1 MKTFEG
7 KFNKNSKGV
16 FAISLV
22 NQPATEETFIAMSK
36 QEKVITLSKVDEEQR
51 ILMGLVLQPNQMI
64 PRVDESGNEYQMYF
78 SAETIK
84 AYSENFFKS
93 GFQLNSKLE
102 HETPIEGVT
111 FVESWIVENPKVD
124 KSYNFGM
131 EYPKGSWIATMKVD
145 NDEIWND
152 YVKTGEL
159 QGFSIDAMVELEE
172 VKEEVNFKSNI
183 NMSKENKSILSK
195 IKELVMSTEVVE
207 AEVVEATAEETVTF
221 GSVKSD
227 DLDIQ
232 FEGETLEVGSSV
244 YLMDGEEKVALA
256 DGEYVLESGQTLVV
270 KEGVAE
276 SLDAKSEEEAP
287 VSEEVEEVKELA
299 DEDKDKEEEEVKAEE
314 SEEEE
319 KEELKEE
326 EEEVVEEA
334 KEEEEEEKPVYL
346 TEEDVRRI
354 VEEMVMGFKSE
365 VESLKS
371 ENTELKSEVVS
382 LSKQP
387 VAAPI
392 ASTPTQMSAHS
403 HILDAIKRRK

>member
-7 KFNKNSKGV
+7 KFNKDSKGV

-36 QEKVITLSKVDEEQR
+36 QEKVVTLSKVDEEQK

-145 NDEIWND
+145 NEDIWNN

-195 IKELVMSTEVVE
+195 IKELVMSTEVVD
-207 AEVVEATAEETVTF
+207 AEVLTF

-256 DGEYVLESGQTLVV
+256 DGDYVLETGETLVV

-276 SLDAKSEEEAP
+276 SMDAKSEEEAP
-287 VSEEVEEVKELA
+287 ESEEVEEVKELA
-299 DEDKDKEEEEVKAEE
+299 DEDKEEKEEEEVKAED
-314 SEEEE
+314 SEED
-319 KEELKEE
+319 KEEEVKA
-326 EEEVVEEA
+326 EEEVVEEESPA
-334 KEEEEEEKPVYL
+334 PAI

-354 VEEMVMGFKSE
+354 VEEMVMGFKAE
-365 VESLKS
+365 IETLKS
-371 ENTELKSEVVS
+371 ENVELSSQVVT
-382 LSKQP
+382 LSKTP

-392 ASTPTQMSAHS
+392 ATAPVQMSAHGNV
-403 HILDAIKRRK
+403 LDMIKRRK

>member
-7 KFNKNSKGV
+7 KFNKDSKGV

-36 QEKVITLSKVDEEQR
+36 QEKTITLSKVDEEQK

-145 NDEIWND
+145 NEDIWNN

-195 IKELVMSTEVVE
+195 IKELVMSTEVVD
-207 AEVVEATAEETVTF
+207 AEVLTF

-256 DGEYVLESGQTLVV
+256 DGEYVLETGETLVV

-276 SLDAKSEEEAP
+276 SMDAKSEEEAAP
-287 VSEEVEEVKELA
+287 ESEEEVKELA
-299 DEDKDKEEEEVKAEE
+299 DEDKKEEEEEEEVKAEE
-314 SEEEE
+314 SEE
-319 KEELKEE
+319 KEE
-326 EEEVVEEA
+326 EVKELEEVIEEA
-334 KEEEEEEKPVYL
+334 PEEEAPAMM

-354 VEEMVMGFKSE
+354 VEEMIMGFKSE
-365 VESLKS
+365 VESLRS

-382 LSKQP
+382 LSKTP

>member
-7 KFNKNSKGV
+7 KFNKDSKGV

-22 NQPATEETFIAMSK
+22 NQPATTETFIAMSK
-36 QEKVITLSKVDEEQR
+36 QEKVIKLSKIDSEQR

-64 PRVDESGNEYQMYF
+64 PRIDESGEEFQMYF

-131 EYPKGSWIATMKVD
+131 EYPKGSWMATMKVD
-145 NDEIWND
+145 NEDIWNN

-172 VKEEVNFKSNI
+172 VKEKVNFKSNI

-195 IKELVMSTEVVE
+195 IKELVMSTEVVD
-207 AEVVEATAEETVTF
+207 AEVLTF

-244 YLMDGEEKVALA
+244 YLMDGDEKVALA
-256 DGEYVLESGQTLVV
+256 DGDYVLETGETLVV

-276 SLDAKSEEEAP
+276 SMDAKSEEEAP
-287 VSEEVEEVKELA
+287 AEEVEEVKELA
-299 DEDKDKEEEEVKAEE
+299 DEDKKEEEEVKAED
-314 SEEEE
+314 SEED
-319 KEELKEE
+319 KEEEIKA
-326 EEEVVEEA
+326 EEEVVEEESPA
-334 KEEEEEEKPVYL
+334 PAI

-354 VEEMVMGFKSE
+354 VEEMVMGFKAE
-365 VESLKS
+365 IETLKS
-371 ENTELKSEVVS
+371 ENVELSSQVVT
-382 LSKQP
+382 LSKTP

-392 ASTPTQMSAHS
+392 ATAPVQMSAHS
-403 HILDAIKRRK
+403 SVLDMIKRRK

>member
-7 KFNKNSKGV
+7 KFNKDSKGV

-36 QEKVITLSKVDEEQR
+36 QEKAITLSKVDEEQK

-145 NDEIWND
+145 NEDIWNN

-195 IKELVMSTEVVE
+195 IKELVMSTEVVD
-207 AEVVEATAEETVTF
+207 AEVLTF

-256 DGEYVLESGQTLVV
+256 DGEYVLETGETLVV

-276 SLDAKSEEEAP
+276 SMDAKSEEEAAP
-287 VSEEVEEVKELA
+287 ESEEEVKELA
-299 DEDKDKEEEEVKAEE
+299 DEDK
-314 SEEEE
+314 
-319 KEELKEE
+319 
-326 EEEVVEEA
+326 
-334 KEEEEEEKPVYL
+334 KEEEEEEEEEEVKELEEVVEETPEEEAPAMM

-354 VEEMVMGFKSE
+354 VEEMIMGFKSE
-365 VESLKS
+365 VESLRS

-382 LSKQP
+382 LSKTP

>member
-7 KFNKNSKGV
+7 KFNKDSKGV

-22 NQPATEETFIAMSK
+22 NQPATTETFIAMSK
-36 QEKVITLSKVDEEQR
+36 QDKVIKLSKIDSEQR

-64 PRVDESGNEYQMYF
+64 PRIDESGDEFQMYF
-78 SAETIK
+78 SADTIK

-131 EYPKGSWIATMKVD
+131 EYPKGSWMATMKVD
-145 NDEIWND
+145 NDDIWNN

-172 VKEEVNFKSNI
+172 VKEKVNFKSNI

-195 IKELVMSTEVVE
+195 IKELVMSTEVVD
-207 AEVVEATAEETVTF
+207 AEVVEATVTF

-256 DGEYVLESGQTLVV
+256 DGEYVLETGETLVV

-276 SLDAKSEEEAP
+276 SMDAKSEEEAP
-287 VSEEVEEVKELA
+287 AEEVEEVKELA
-299 DEDKDKEEEEVKAEE
+299 DEDKEEEKEEEEELKSEDSEEDKEEEVKAEE
-314 SEEEE
+314 
-319 KEELKEE
+319 
-326 EEEVVEEA
+326 EVVEEESPA
-334 KEEEEEEKPVYL
+334 AAI

-354 VEEMVMGFKSE
+354 VEEMVMGFKAE
-365 VESLKS
+365 IETLKS
-371 ENTELKSEVVS
+371 ENVELSSQVVT
-382 LSKQP
+382 LSKTP
-387 VAAPI
+387 VAVPI
-392 ASTPTQMSAHS
+392 ATAPVQMSAHS
-403 HILDAIKRRK
+403 SVLDMIKRRK

>member
-7 KFNKNSKGV
+7 KFNKDSKGV

-36 QEKVITLSKVDEEQR
+36 QEKVVTLSKVDEEQK

-145 NDEIWND
+145 NEDIWNN

-195 IKELVMSTEVVE
+195 IKELVMSTEVVD
-207 AEVVEATAEETVTF
+207 AEVLTF

-256 DGEYVLESGQTLVV
+256 DGDYVLETGETLVV

-276 SLDAKSEEEAP
+276 SMDSKSEEEAAP
-287 VSEEVEEVKELA
+287 ESEEEVKELA
-299 DEDKDKEEEEVKAEE
+299 DEDKKEEKEEEEVKAEE
-314 SEEEE
+314 SEE
-319 KEELKEE
+319 KEE
-326 EEEVVEEA
+326 EEVKELEEVVEETP
-334 KEEEEEEKPVYL
+334 EEEAPAMM

-354 VEEMVMGFKSE
+354 VEEMIMGFKSE
-365 VESLKS
+365 VESLRS

-382 LSKQP
+382 LSKTP

>member
-7 KFNKNSKGV
+7 KFNKDSKGV

-22 NQPATEETFIAMSK
+22 NQPATTETFIAMSK
-36 QEKVITLSKVDEEQR
+36 QDKVIKLSKIDSEQR

-64 PRVDESGNEYQMYF
+64 PRIDESGEEFQMYF

-131 EYPKGSWIATMKVD
+131 EYPKGSWMATMKVD
-145 NDEIWND
+145 NDDIWNN

-172 VKEEVNFKSNI
+172 VKEKVNFKSNI

-195 IKELVMSTEVVE
+195 IKELVMSTEVVD
-207 AEVVEATAEETVTF
+207 AEVLTF

-256 DGEYVLESGQTLVV
+256 DGDYVLETGETLVV

-276 SLDAKSEEEAP
+276 SMDAKSEEEAP
-287 VSEEVEEVKELA
+287 AEEVEEVKELA
-299 DEDKDKEEEEVKAEE
+299 DEDEKEDKEEEEVKAED
-314 SEEEE
+314 SEEVEE
-319 KEELKEE
+319 VKA
-326 EEEVVEEA
+326 EEEVVEEESPA
-334 KEEEEEEKPVYL
+334 AAI

-354 VEEMVMGFKSE
+354 VEEMVMGFKAE
-365 VESLKS
+365 IETLKS
-371 ENTELKSEVVS
+371 ENVELSSQVVT
-382 LSKQP
+382 LSKTP

-392 ASTPTQMSAHS
+392 ATAPVQMSAHS
-403 HILDAIKRRK
+403 SVLDMIKRRK

>member
-7 KFNKNSKGV
+7 KFNKDSKGV

-36 QEKVITLSKVDEEQR
+36 QEKVVTLSKVDEEQK

-64 PRVDESGNEYQMYF
+64 PRIDESGNEYQMYF

-145 NDEIWND
+145 NEDIWNN

-195 IKELVMSTEVVE
+195 IKELVMSTEVVD
-207 AEVVEATAEETVTF
+207 AEVVEATTEETVTF

-232 FEGETLEVGSSV
+232 FEGDKLEVGSSV
-244 YLMDGEEKVALA
+244 YLMDGDEKVALA
-256 DGEYVLESGQTLVV
+256 DGDYVLETGETLVV

-276 SLDAKSEEEAP
+276 SMDAKSEEEAP
-287 VSEEVEEVKELA
+287 ASEEVEEVKELA
-299 DEDKDKEEEEVKAEE
+299 DEDKEEEVKAEDSE
-314 SEEEE
+314 EEEEE

-326 EEEVVEEA
+326 VVEES
-334 KEEEEEEKPVYL
+334 KEEEEEKPMYL

-365 VESLKS
+365 VESLRS

-382 LSKQP
+382 LSKTP

>member
-7 KFNKNSKGV
+7 KFNKDSKGV

-22 NQPATEETFIAMSK
+22 NQPATTETFIAMSK
-36 QEKVITLSKVDEEQR
+36 QEKVIKLSKIDSEQR

-64 PRVDESGNEYQMYF
+64 PRIDESGEEFQMYF

-131 EYPKGSWIATMKVD
+131 EYPKGSWMATMKVD
-145 NDEIWND
+145 NEDIWNN

-172 VKEEVNFKSNI
+172 VKEKVNFKSNI

-195 IKELVMSTEVVE
+195 IKELVMSTEVVD
-207 AEVVEATAEETVTF
+207 AEVLTF

-244 YLMDGEEKVALA
+244 YLMDGDEKVALA
-256 DGEYVLESGQTLVV
+256 DGDYVLETGETLVV

-276 SLDAKSEEEAP
+276 SMDAKSEEEAP
-287 VSEEVEEVKELA
+287 AEEVEEVKELA
-299 DEDKDKEEEEVKAEE
+299 DEDKKEEEEVKAED
-314 SEEEE
+314 SEED
-319 KEELKEE
+319 KEEEIKA
-326 EEEVVEEA
+326 EEEVVEEESPA
-334 KEEEEEEKPVYL
+334 AAI

-354 VEEMVMGFKSE
+354 VEEMVMGFKAE
-365 VESLKS
+365 IETLKS
-371 ENTELKSEVVS
+371 ENVELSSQVVT
-382 LSKQP
+382 LSKTP

-392 ASTPTQMSAHS
+392 ATAPVQMSAHS
-403 HILDAIKRRK
+403 SVLDMIKRRK

>member
-36 QEKVITLSKVDEEQR
+36 QEKVITLSKLDEEQR

>member
-7 KFNKNSKGV
+7 KFNKDSKGV

-36 QEKVITLSKVDEEQR
+36 QEKAITLSKVDEEQK

-145 NDEIWND
+145 NEDIWNN

-195 IKELVMSTEVVE
+195 IKELVMSTEVVD
-207 AEVVEATAEETVTF
+207 AEVLTF

-256 DGEYVLESGQTLVV
+256 DGEYVLETGETLVV

-276 SLDAKSEEEAP
+276 SMDAKSEEEAAP
-287 VSEEVEEVKELA
+287 ESEEEVKELA
-299 DEDKDKEEEEVKAEE
+299 DEDKKEEEEEEEVKAEE
-314 SEEEE
+314 PEEKEEE
-319 KEELKEE
+319 KEEVKEL
-326 EEEVVEEA
+326 EEVVEETP
-334 KEEEEEEKPVYL
+334 EEEAPAMM

-354 VEEMVMGFKSE
+354 VEEMIMGFKSE
-365 VESLKS
+365 VESLRS

-382 LSKQP
+382 LSKTP

>member
-7 KFNKNSKGV
+7 KFNKDSKGV

-22 NQPATEETFIAMSK
+22 NQPATTETFIAMSK
-36 QEKVITLSKVDEEQR
+36 QEKVIKLSKIDSEQR

-64 PRVDESGNEYQMYF
+64 PRIDESGEEFQMYF

-131 EYPKGSWIATMKVD
+131 EYPKGSWMATMKVD
-145 NDEIWND
+145 NDDIWNN

-172 VKEEVNFKSNI
+172 VKEKVNFKSNI

-195 IKELVMSTEVVE
+195 IKELVMSTEVVD
-207 AEVVEATAEETVTF
+207 AEVLTF

-244 YLMDGEEKVALA
+244 YLMDGDEKVALA
-256 DGEYVLESGQTLVV
+256 DGDYVLETGETLVV

-276 SLDAKSEEEAP
+276 SMDAKSEEEAP
-287 VSEEVEEVKELA
+287 AEEVEEVKELA
-299 DEDKDKEEEEVKAEE
+299 DEDKKEEEEVKAED
-314 SEEEE
+314 SEED
-319 KEELKEE
+319 KEEEIKA
-326 EEEVVEEA
+326 EEEVVEEESPA
-334 KEEEEEEKPVYL
+334 AAI

-354 VEEMVMGFKSE
+354 VEEMVMGFKAE
-365 VESLKS
+365 IETLKS
-371 ENTELKSEVVS
+371 ENVELSSQVVT
-382 LSKQP
+382 LSKTP

-392 ASTPTQMSAHS
+392 ATAPVQMSAHS
-403 HILDAIKRRK
+403 SVLDMIKRRK

>member
-7 KFNKNSKGV
+7 KFNKDSKGV

-22 NQPATEETFIAMSK
+22 NQPATTETFIAMSK
-36 QEKVITLSKVDEEQR
+36 QDKVIKLSKIDSEQR

-64 PRVDESGNEYQMYF
+64 PRIDESGEEFQMYF

-131 EYPKGSWIATMKVD
+131 EYPKGSWMATMKVD
-145 NDEIWND
+145 NDDIWNN

-172 VKEEVNFKSNI
+172 VKEKVNFKSNI

-195 IKELVMSTEVVE
+195 IKELVMSTEVVD
-207 AEVVEATAEETVTF
+207 AEVLTF

-256 DGEYVLESGQTLVV
+256 DGEYVLETGETLVV

-276 SLDAKSEEEAP
+276 SMDAKSEEEAP
-287 VSEEVEEVKELA
+287 AEEVEEVKELA
-299 DEDKDKEEEEVKAEE
+299 DEDKKEEEEVKAED
-314 SEEEE
+314 SEED
-319 KEELKEE
+319 KEEEIKA
-326 EEEVVEEA
+326 EEEVVEEESPA
-334 KEEEEEEKPVYL
+334 AAI

-354 VEEMVMGFKSE
+354 VEEMVMGFKAE
-365 VESLKS
+365 IETLKS
-371 ENTELKSEVVS
+371 ENVELSSQVVT
-382 LSKQP
+382 LSKTP

-392 ASTPTQMSAHS
+392 ATAPVQMSAHS
-403 HILDAIKRRK
+403 SVLDMIKRRK

>member
-7 KFNKNSKGV
+7 KFNKDSKGV

-22 NQPATEETFIAMSK
+22 NQPATTETFIAMSK
-36 QEKVITLSKVDEEQR
+36 QEKVIKLSKIDSEQR

-64 PRVDESGNEYQMYF
+64 PRIDESGEEFQMYF

-131 EYPKGSWIATMKVD
+131 EYPKGSWMATMKVD
-145 NDEIWND
+145 NEDIWNN

-172 VKEEVNFKSNI
+172 VKEKVNFKSNI

-195 IKELVMSTEVVE
+195 IKELVMSTEVID
-207 AEVVEATAEETVTF
+207 AEVVVETPEETVTF

-244 YLMDGEEKVALA
+244 YLMDGDEKVALA
-256 DGEYVLESGQTLVV
+256 DGDYVLETGETLVV

-276 SLDAKSEEEAP
+276 SMDAKSEEEAP
-287 VSEEVEEVKELA
+287 AEEVEEVKELA
-299 DEDKDKEEEEVKAEE
+299 DEDKKEEEEVKAED
-314 SEEEE
+314 SEED
-319 KEELKEE
+319 KEEEIKA
-326 EEEVVEEA
+326 EEEVVEEESPA
-334 KEEEEEEKPVYL
+334 AAI

-354 VEEMVMGFKSE
+354 VEEMVMGFKAE
-365 VESLKS
+365 IETLKS
-371 ENTELKSEVVS
+371 ENVELSSQVVT
-382 LSKQP
+382 LSKTP

-392 ASTPTQMSAHS
+392 ATAPVQMSAHS
-403 HILDAIKRRK
+403 SVLDMIKRRK

>member
-7 KFNKNSKGV
+7 KFNKDSKGV

-22 NQPATEETFIAMSK
+22 NQPATTETFIAMSK
-36 QEKVITLSKVDEEQR
+36 QEKVIKLSKIDSEQR

-64 PRVDESGNEYQMYF
+64 PRIDESGEEFQMYF

-131 EYPKGSWIATMKVD
+131 EYPKGSWMATMKVD
-145 NDEIWND
+145 NDDIWNN

-172 VKEEVNFKSNI
+172 VKEKVNFKSNI

-195 IKELVMSTEVVE
+195 IKELVMSTEVVD
-207 AEVVEATAEETVTF
+207 AEVLTF

-244 YLMDGEEKVALA
+244 YLMDGDEKVALA
-256 DGEYVLESGQTLVV
+256 DGDYVLETGETLVV

-276 SLDAKSEEEAP
+276 SMDAKSEEEAP
-287 VSEEVEEVKELA
+287 AEEVEEVKELA
-299 DEDKDKEEEEVKAEE
+299 DEDKKEEEEVKAED
-314 SEEEE
+314 SEED
-319 KEELKEE
+319 KEEEIKA
-326 EEEVVEEA
+326 EEEVVEEESPA
-334 KEEEEEEKPVYL
+334 PAI

-354 VEEMVMGFKSE
+354 VEEMVMGFKAE
-365 VESLKS
+365 IETLKS
-371 ENTELKSEVVS
+371 ENVELSSQVVT
-382 LSKQP
+382 LSKTP

-392 ASTPTQMSAHS
+392 ATAPVQMSAHS
-403 HILDAIKRRK
+403 SVLDMIKRRK

>member
-7 KFNKNSKGV
+7 KFNKDSKGV

-22 NQPATEETFIAMSK
+22 NQPATTETFIAMSK
-36 QEKVITLSKVDEEQR
+36 QDKVIKLSKIDSEQR

-64 PRVDESGNEYQMYF
+64 PRIDESGEEFQMYF

-131 EYPKGSWIATMKVD
+131 EYPKGSWMATMKVD
-145 NDEIWND
+145 NDDIWNN

-172 VKEEVNFKSNI
+172 VKEKVNFKSNI

-195 IKELVMSTEVVE
+195 IKELVMSTEVVD
-207 AEVVEATAEETVTF
+207 AEVLTF

-256 DGEYVLESGQTLVV
+256 DGDYVLETGETLVV

-276 SLDAKSEEEAP
+276 SMDAKSEEEAP
-287 VSEEVEEVKELA
+287 AEEVEEVKELA
-299 DEDKDKEEEEVKAEE
+299 DEDKKEEEEVKAED
-314 SEEEE
+314 SED
-319 KEELKEE
+319 KEE
-326 EEEVVEEA
+326 EVKELEEEAVEEESPA
-334 KEEEEEEKPVYL
+334 PAI

-354 VEEMVMGFKSE
+354 VEEMVMGFKAE
-365 VESLKS
+365 IETLKS
-371 ENTELKSEVVS
+371 ENVELSSQVVT
-382 LSKQP
+382 LSKTP

-392 ASTPTQMSAHS
+392 ATAPVQMSAHS
-403 HILDAIKRRK
+403 SVLDMIKRRK

>member
-7 KFNKNSKGV
+7 KFNKDSKGV

-36 QEKVITLSKVDEEQR
+36 QEKVVTLSKVNEEQK

-64 PRVDESGNEYQMYF
+64 PRIDESGNEYQMYF
-78 SAETIK
+78 SEETIK

-145 NDEIWND
+145 NEDIWNN

-195 IKELVMSTEVVE
+195 IKELVMSTEVVD
-207 AEVVEATAEETVTF
+207 AEVVEATTEETVTF

-232 FEGETLEVGSSV
+232 FEGDKLEVGSSV
-244 YLMDGEEKVALA
+244 FLMDGEEKVALA
-256 DGEYVLESGQTLVV
+256 DGDYVLETGETLVV

-276 SLDAKSEEEAP
+276 SMDAKSEEEAP
-287 VSEEVEEVKELA
+287 ASEEVEEVKELA
-299 DEDKDKEEEEVKAEE
+299 DEDKEEEVKAED
-314 SEEEE
+314 SEE
-319 KEELKEE
+319 KEEEVKELEEVIEEAPEE
-326 EEEVVEEA
+326 EA
-334 KEEEEEEKPVYL
+334 PAMM

-354 VEEMVMGFKSE
+354 VEEMIMGFKSE
-365 VESLKS
+365 VESLRS

-382 LSKQP
+382 LSKTP

>member
-7 KFNKNSKGV
+7 KFNKDSKGV

-36 QEKVITLSKVDEEQR
+36 QEKVVTLSKVDEEQK

-145 NDEIWND
+145 NEDIWNN

-195 IKELVMSTEVVE
+195 IKELVMSTEVVD
-207 AEVVEATAEETVTF
+207 AEVLTF

-256 DGEYVLESGQTLVV
+256 DGEYVLETGETLVV

-276 SLDAKSEEEAP
+276 SMDAKSEEEAAP
-287 VSEEVEEVKELA
+287 ESEEEVKELA
-299 DEDKDKEEEEVKAEE
+299 DEDKKEEEEEEEVKAEE
-314 SEEEE
+314 SEE
-319 KEELKEE
+319 KEE
-326 EEEVVEEA
+326 EVKELEEVIEEA
-334 KEEEEEEKPVYL
+334 PEEEAPAMV

-354 VEEMVMGFKSE
+354 VEEMIMGFKSE
-365 VESLKS
+365 VESLRS

-382 LSKQP
+382 LSKTP

>member
-36 QEKVITLSKVDEEQR
+36 QEKVITLSKVDGEQR

-64 PRVDESGNEYQMYF
+64 PRIDEKGDEYQMYF

-84 AYSENFFKS
+84 EYSENFFKS

-145 NDEIWND
+145 NDDIWNN

-172 VKEEVNFKSNI
+172 VKENEFNFKSNI
-183 NMSKENKSILSK
+183 NMSEKNKSILTK
-195 IKELVMSTEVVE
+195 IKELVMSTEVVD
-207 AEVVEATAEETVTF
+207 AEVVVATPEETVTF

-244 YLMDGEEKVALA
+244 YLMDGDEKVALA
-256 DGEYVLESGQTLVV
+256 DGNYVLESGETLVV

-276 SLDAKSEEEAP
+276 ALDAKAEEESPEPEA
-287 VSEEVEEVKELA
+287 VEEKELA
-299 DEDKDKEEEEVKAEE
+299 EEDEEKKEDEEV
-314 SEEEE
+314 
-319 KEELKEE
+319 KEE
-326 EEEVVEEA
+326 EEEVKELEEEVAPEEA
-334 KEEEEEEKPVYL
+334 PAAM

-365 VESLKS
+365 VEALRS
-371 ENTELKSEVVS
+371 ENTELAAQVVT
-382 LSKQP
+382 LSKTP
-387 VAAPI
+387 VADAI
-392 ASTPTQMSAHS
+392 SSTPTQMSAHS
-403 HILDAIKRRK
+403 NVLDMIKRRK

>member
-7 KFNKNSKGV
+7 KFNKDSKGV

-36 QEKVITLSKVDEEQR
+36 QEKTITLSKVDEEQK

-145 NDEIWND
+145 NEDIWNN

-195 IKELVMSTEVVE
+195 IKELVMSTEVVD
-207 AEVVEATAEETVTF
+207 AEVLTF

-256 DGEYVLESGQTLVV
+256 DGEYVLETGETLVV

-276 SLDAKSEEEAP
+276 SVDAKSEEEAAP
-287 VSEEVEEVKELA
+287 ESEEEVKELA
-299 DEDKDKEEEEVKAEE
+299 DEDK
-314 SEEEE
+314 
-319 KEELKEE
+319 
-326 EEEVVEEA
+326 
-334 KEEEEEEKPVYL
+334 KEEEEEEVKELEESEEKEEEVKELEEVIEEAPEEEAPAMM

-354 VEEMVMGFKSE
+354 VEEMIMGFKSE

-382 LSKQP
+382 LSKTP

>member
-7 KFNKNSKGV
+7 KFNKDSKGV

-36 QEKVITLSKVDEEQR
+36 QEKVVTLSKVDEEQK

-64 PRVDESGNEYQMYF
+64 PRIDEKGDEYQMYF

-145 NDEIWND
+145 NEDIWNN

-172 VKEEVNFKSNI
+172 VKEKVNFKSNI

-195 IKELVMSTEVVE
+195 IKELVMSTEVVD
-207 AEVVEATAEETVTF
+207 AEVLTF

-256 DGEYVLESGQTLVV
+256 DGEYVLETGETLVV

-276 SLDAKSEEEAP
+276 SMDAKSEEEAP
-287 VSEEVEEVKELA
+287 AEEVEEVKELA
-299 DEDKDKEEEEVKAEE
+299 DEDKKEEEEVKAEDSE
-314 SEEEE
+314 DKEEEI
-319 KEELKEE
+319 KA
-326 EEEVVEEA
+326 EEEVVEEESPA
-334 KEEEEEEKPVYL
+334 PAI

-354 VEEMVMGFKSE
+354 VEEMVMGFKAE
-365 VESLKS
+365 IETLKS
-371 ENTELKSEVVS
+371 ENVELASQVVT
-382 LSKQP
+382 LSKTP

-392 ASTPTQMSAHS
+392 ATAPVQMSAHGNV
-403 HILDAIKRRK
+403 LDMIKKRK